1 MTGHAVTRS
10 DAEICTTAGMD
21 PSTHHG
27 AVAPPIYQ
35 TSLFAQPSMAVF
47 AEHQASEHEDFVYSR
62 GANPTVAVLAGALA
76 ELERGEAAQC
86 FGSGMGAISA
96 VWSTLLS
103 AGDHVLLLNDVYG
116 PTLQLA
122 QHLERLGVEH
132 TLVRSPGEDWERH
145 LRPSTRLIHLESPGT
160 YRMKILDL
168 RAIADVARTRGITTV
183 IDGTWATPLFQ
194 KPLEHGIDVV
204 VHSLTKYV
212 GGHSDVLGGAV
223 IGSAAFVRELFYA
236 GFQLQGSVMS
246 ALEAS
251 LVLRG
256 LRTLPVRMAEH
267 QRNAVRV
274 VDYLRTRPEVAAV
287 HHPHAD
293 LPADHRLRREQLT
306 GVTGLLSLDLTEATP
321 QAVAR
326 FVDALRLFRIGPSW
340 GGYESLV
347 TSPSKPGGEAAMAAQ
362 SFSAGMVRLSV
373 GLEGADAQIAD
384 LAQALDSLAR

>member
-1 MTGHAVTRS
+1 MTRT
-10 DAEICTTAGMD
+10 DAEICAGAGMD
-21 PSTHHG
+21 PGTHHG

-35 TSLFAQPSMAVF
+35 TTVFAQPSLATFV
-47 AEHQASEHEDFVYSR
+47 ERQSLEHEQPVYSR
-62 GANPTVAVLAGALA
+62 GTNPTVAALGRALA
-76 ELERGEAAQC
+76 DLERGEACQC

-96 VWSTLLS
+96 LWATLLR

-122 QHLERLGVEH
+122 QHLERFGVEH
-132 TLVRSPGEDWERH
+132 TLVRSPGEDWEQH
-145 LRPSTRLIHLESPGT
+145 LRPTTRLIHCESPGT
-160 YRMKILDL
+160 YRMKLLDL
-168 RAIADVARTRGITTV
+168 RAISAVARARGITTV

-194 KPLEHGIDVV
+194 KPIELGIDVV

-223 IGSAAFVRELFYA
+223 IGSAELVRDLFYRV
-236 GFQLQGSVMS
+236 FQLQGSVMS

-267 QRNAVRV
+267 QRNAIRV
-274 VDYLRTRPEVAAV
+274 VDFLLSRPEVEAV

-293 LPADHRLRREQLT
+293 TGPDHPLRRQLH
-306 GVTGLLSLDLTEATP
+306 GVSGLLSLDLADRSPE
-321 QAVAR
+321 AVAR
-326 FVDALRLFRIGPSW
+326 FVDALRLFRIGVSW

-347 TSPSKPGGEAAMAAQ
+347 TSPRKPGGEEAMLAQ
-362 SFSAGMVRLSV
+362 GFSPGMVRLSV